1 MRLSP
6 SRAQKKM
13 EENISPITQLV
24 NHYLGPIALAILQ
37 ALHLQPE
44 NPDLPIPQHVVMA
57 ALVVVLVTIL
67 ALILRSRL
75 SVEKPGAM
83 QQVAELLIT
92 NPMNLG
98 IRDILDESAGSHAR
112 SYLYTVGTV
121 SIFILFSNLFSLF
134 PWFTA
139 PTGNVTVPLACA
151 TITFCYFNWQGIR
164 HHGPVSYLKHFS
176 AGTEWWIAW
185 LIMPVEVI
193 STLARLLSLTVR
205 LYANIF
211 ASDMI
216 YVLFLG
222 LLTQASIFAWEKSP
236 VAGILVGIFPALIPL
251 AFIALHVLVAFVQTI
266 LFTVLPASYLGM
278 ATAEEH

>member
-1 MRLSP
+1 
-6 SRAQKKM
+6 M
-13 EENISPITQLV
+13 EENLSPITHLV
-24 NHYLGPIALAILQ
+24 NHYLGPLALAILH
-37 ALHLQPE
+37 ALHIQPE
-44 NPDLPIPQHVVMA
+44 NPDLPIPEHVIMGC
-57 ALVVVLVTIL
+57 LVLVLVTIL
-67 ALILRSRL
+67 ALILKSRL

-83 QQVAELLIT
+83 QQIAELLIT
-92 NPMNLG
+92 NPMRLG
-98 IRDILDESAGSHAR
+98 IRDILDESAGKHAR
-112 SYLYTVGTV
+112 SYVYVVGTV
-121 SIFILFSNLFSLF
+121 SLFILFSNLLSLF
-134 PWFTA
+134 PLFSA

-151 TITFCYFNWQGIR
+151 TITFLYFNWQGIR
-164 HHGPVSYLKHFS
+164 HHGAVRYAMHFA

-185 LIMPVEVI
+185 LILPVEVI

-222 LLTQASIFAWEKSP
+222 LLSQATILAWDKFP
-236 VAGILVGIFPALIPL
+236 VAGVLIGVFPALIPL
-251 AFIALHVLVAFVQTI
+251 LFIALHILVAFVQTI